1 MKKFVWVLLFFLL
14 LSTGSLFAQSDVN
27 TIPSWNGTDYIWS
40 FGVPDT
46 ATYGQTITVGVNA
59 GSLNSFA
66 FQIGNCSADV
76 SLRASIYAWNGTMAT
91 GSSLWQSS
99 LTTVSAGSGFQLV
112 SFTTGGLT
120 LSPGS
125 YVLFASTSQD
135 QSGASDSACQW
146 GSIASGIYSGGN
158 FVYQNN
164 GTNISAWTSLDW
176 SQIESH
182 DLAFRV
188 TFGPAPAN
196 IPTLTEWG
204 LILLACGLAFIAFR
218 RLSSASSPTPLRS

>member
-99 LTTVSAGSGFQLV
+99 LTRSAEAISAGELQ
-112 SFTTGGLT
+112 TGGLT

-125 YVLFASTSQD
+125 YVLFARPHRTSPEHR
-135 QSGASDSACQW
+135 
-146 GSIASGIYSGGN
+146 IAGVN
-158 FVYQNN
+158 
-164 GTNISAWTSLDW
+164 
-176 SQIESH
+176 
-182 DLAFRV
+182 LA
-188 TFGPAPAN
+188 A
-196 IPTLTEWG
+196 
-204 LILLACGLAFIAFR
+204 
-218 RLSSASSPTPLRS
+218 

>member
-1 MKKFVWVLLFFLL
+1 MKKFVWFLLFFLL

-27 TIPSWNGTDYIWS
+27 TIPSWNGSSYISS
-40 FGVPDT
+40 FGVVNT
-46 ATYGQTITVGVNA
+46 ATYGQTITVGENA

-66 FQIGNCSADV
+66 FQIGNCNANV
-76 SLRASIYAWNGTMAT
+76 SFRASIYAWDGSMAT

-99 LTTVSAGSGFQLV
+99 LTSISAGSGFQLV
-112 SFTTGGLT
+112 TFNTGGLM

-135 QSGASDSACQW
+135 QSGAPSSGCQF
-146 GSIASGIYSGGN
+146 GGISPQVYSGGS

-164 GTNISAWTSLDW
+164 GANVSSWTSSGWTQWTDY
-176 SQIESH
+176 
-182 DLAFRV
+182 DLAFQA
-188 TFGPAPAN
+188 TFGEAAN

-204 LILLACGLAFIAFR
+204 LILLACGLTFIAFR
-218 RLSSASSPTPLRS
+218 RLSSASSPTPLGS

>member
-27 TIPSWNGTDYIWS
+27 TIPSWNGTDYISS
-40 FGVPDT
+40 FGVPNT

-99 LTTVSAGSGFQLV
+99 LTSISAGSGFQLV
-112 SFTTGGLT
+112 TFNTGGLM

-135 QSGASDSACQW
+135 QSGAPNSGCQF
-146 GSIASGIYSGGN
+146 GGISPQVYSGGN

-164 GTNISAWTSLDW
+164 GTNVSSWTSSGWTQWTDY
-176 SQIESH
+176 